1 MRYRT
6 LGRTGLEVSEIGF
19 GAWGI
24 GADMWKGA
32 EDETSLA
39 AMRRAIE
46 LGVNFI
52 DTAIV
57 YGSGHSEKLVGQI
70 KREHPEV
77 IVASKVNPANREWP
91 AKHTTPAD
99 VAFSAEHVVART
111 EKSLRNLGIDTIDVQ
126 QFHVWS
132 DSWVEQG
139 SWLDGIEQLKRDGK
153 IRFFGVS
160 LNDAEAGSAQKLVES
175 GLVDTVQVIYNVFDQ
190 AADDELFP
198 ACERHNVGVIVRVP
212 LDEGALTGKV
222 RPDYRLSRGRLPQLL
237 LRRRSQGAGLAAR
250 ADNRRRPRDRD
261 RAAAASRRF
270 ASAWFPTPSRRSS
283 SACARLGT
291 SRPTRRSATPG
302 RYLPSKSS
310 CCARTAGCTSG
321 TTKPGAAHC
330 AWPVG
335 EWNFRSARAGRR
347 PLRARRRLAD

>member
-1 MRYRT
+1 MRYRK

-77 IVASKVNPANREWP
+77 IVSSKVNPANLEWP

-99 VAFSAEHVVART
+99 VAFSAEHLIART
-111 EKSLRNLGIDTIDVQ
+111 EESLRNLGVEAIDVQ
-126 QFHVWS
+126 QLHVWS
-132 DSWVEQG
+132 DSWVGQG
-139 SWLDGIEQLKRDGK
+139 SWLDGIERLKADGK

-160 LNDAEAGSAQKLVES
+160 VNDAQPNSVLKLVET
-175 GLVDTVQVIYNVFDQ
+175 GLVDSVQVIYNIFDQ
-190 AADDELFP
+190 APEDDLFP
-198 ACERHNVGVIVRVP
+198 ACERRSVGVIVRVP
-212 LDEGALTGKV
+212 FDEGALTGKV
-222 RPDYRLSRGRLPQLL
+222 RPDTVFPEGDFRNDYFRGTRKSEVWEQVQKIAADLELPLERLPEIA
-237 LRRRSQGAGLAAR
+237 LRFCLAAEAVSTVIPGMR
-250 ADNRRRPRDRD
+250 SVGHVEANVAAGDAGPLAPDQLERLRPHRWVHDWY
-261 RAAAASRRF
+261 S
-270 ASAWFPTPSRRSS
+270 
-283 SACARLGT
+283 
-291 SRPTRRSATPG
+291 
-302 RYLPSKSS
+302 
-310 CCARTAGCTSG
+310 
-321 TTKPGAAHC
+321 
-330 AWPVG
+330 
-335 EWNFRSARAGRR
+335 
-347 PLRARRRLAD
+347 

>member
-1 MRYRT
+1 MRYRK

-77 IVASKVNPANREWP
+77 IIASKVNPANQEWP

-99 VAFSAEHVVART
+99 VAFSAEHVIART
-111 EKSLRNLGIDTIDVQ
+111 EKSLRNLGVGTIDVQ

-132 DSWVEQG
+132 DSWVGQG
-139 SWLDGIEQLKRDGK
+139 SWLDGIERLKADGK

-160 LNDAEAGSAQKLVES
+160 VNDAQPSSVLKLVET
-175 GLVDTVQVIYNVFDQ
+175 GLVDSVQVIYNIFDQ
-190 AADDELFP
+190 APEDNLFP
-198 ACERHNVGVIVRVP
+198 ACERNDVGVIVRVP

-222 RPDYRLSRGRLPQLL
+222 RPDTVFPEGDFRNGYFSGDRKAQVWERVQKIAADLGIEIEQLPQAALRFCLVPDAVSTVIVGMRSIGHVEANAAVSDAGPLSAEQVEL
-237 LRRRSQGAGLAAR
+237 LRPHRWVHDWYR
-250 ADNRRRPRDRD
+250 
-261 RAAAASRRF
+261 
-270 ASAWFPTPSRRSS
+270 
-283 SACARLGT
+283 
-291 SRPTRRSATPG
+291 
-302 RYLPSKSS
+302 
-310 CCARTAGCTSG
+310 
-321 TTKPGAAHC
+321 
-330 AWPVG
+330 
-335 EWNFRSARAGRR
+335 
-347 PLRARRRLAD
+347 